1 MTGFWHNFV
10 KTLEAHVPDAS
21 YLALFIVRLA
31 QVVVVSAVT
40 LIVATVLKRR
50 LARITRRSR
59 INPNVIA
66 LAGNGLFVL
75 VLFFGFAWLLA
86 LFGASWTAV
95 LASLSVVSVAF
106 GLALQDV
113 LKNFVAGVY
122 LLLEQPFKI
131 GDQIAV
137 KGVTGEV
144 EGIDIRTTVMRTPEG
159 LRVIVPNNIVFTDIV
174 TNRSAYGTRRVSLQL
189 EGVQAS
195 FGDLSRLVNDALAP
209 FDEIDRAPAP
219 QITIQTVE
227 DGQATVAVDY
237 WQRGAAPILPDVL
250 SRLKEAFPAAKI
262 TIASGGDAT
271 TMRPT

>member
-1 MTGFWHNFV
+1 MAGFWHNFV

-50 LARITRRSR
+50 LVRIAGRSR

-66 LAGNGLFVL
+66 LAGNGIFVL

-86 LFGASWTAV
+86 LFGASWAAV

-131 GDQIAV
+131 GDHIAV

-189 EGVQAS
+189 EGVQAA

-227 DGQATVAVDY
+227 DGHATVAVDY
-237 WQRGAAPILPDVL
+237 WQRGVAPILPDVL
-250 SRLKEAFPAAKI
+250 ARLKAAFPAAKI
-262 TIASGGDAT
+262 TIVSSGDITAK
-271 TMRPT
+271 

>member
-1 MTGFWHNFV
+1 MTGFWHKFV
-10 KTLEAHVPDAS
+10 DTLAAHVPDGS
-21 YLALFIVRLA
+21 YLALFIVRLG
-31 QVVVVSAVT
+31 QLVVVTAVT
-40 LIVATVLKRR
+40 LIVAGVLKRR
-50 LARITRRSR
+50 LTRIAGQSR
-59 INPNVIA
+59 LNPNVIA
-66 LAGNGLFVL
+66 LAGNGVFVL
-75 VLFFGFAWLLA
+75 VVFFGVAWLLA
-86 LFGASWTAV
+86 LFGANWTAV

-189 EGVQAS
+189 EGVQAA

-209 FDEIDRAPAP
+209 FEAIDHAPAP
-219 QITIQTVE
+219 RVTIQTVA

-237 WQRGAAPILPDVL
+237 WQRGTAPILPDVL
-250 SRLKEAFPAAKI
+250 ARLKEAFPAAKI
-262 TIASGGDAT
+262 TIASGE
-271 TMRPT
+271 